1 MPFAQAPDTAMQIV
15 VRSAGTPGAVVAGV
29 RTAMHRLDADMPITE
44 LKPMSDLVRDSLATA
59 ALTLSLLGIFAG
71 AAMLLAAAGV
81 YGVMSYAVAQRRTEL
96 GIRLAL
102 GASRR
107 DLLTLVGRQ
116 GMRFTLAG
124 IAAGSGAAWLTSSLL
139 RDMVYGVRP
148 TDPLVF
154 AGTAAL
160 LAAVALVACAV
171 PALRAMKVDP
181 LAALRAE

>member
-1 MPFAQAPDTAMQIV
+1 
-15 VRSAGTPGAVVAGV
+15 
-29 RTAMHRLDADMPITE
+29 
-44 LKPMSDLVRDSLATA
+44 
-59 ALTLSLLGIFAG
+59 
-71 AAMLLAAAGV
+71 
-81 YGVMSYAVAQRRTEL
+81 
-96 GIRLAL
+96 
-102 GASRR
+102 
-107 DLLTLVGRQ
+107 
-116 GMRFTLAG
+116 MRFTLAG